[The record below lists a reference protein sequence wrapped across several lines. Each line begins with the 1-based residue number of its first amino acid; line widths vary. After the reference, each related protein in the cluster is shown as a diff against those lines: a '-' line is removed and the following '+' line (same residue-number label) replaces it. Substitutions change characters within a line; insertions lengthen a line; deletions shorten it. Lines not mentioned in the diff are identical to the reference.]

1 MPVTT
6 LQVVIRCMLIRYEW
20 QLLACNRV
28 TNGHHWP
35 VTKLRMV
42 IIPCYKATNGHH
54 WPVTKLRIVIIG
66 LLQCYEWS
74 LLAR

>member
-35 VTKLRMV
+35 VTKLR
-42 IIPCYKATNGHH
+42 
-54 WPVTKLRIVIIG
+54 IVIIG